1 MHSKDHVEL
10 EVAFTR
16 RKQSS
21 PVVVMMWVGNASEM
35 GRMPNRKGVKI
46 PPQQHGK
53 WSRHGW
59 SSSPEEGT
67 LYCTSLISELNKYLQ
82 RDG

>member
-46 PPQQHGK
+46 PPHNTASGV
-53 WSRHGW
+53 
-59 SSSPEEGT
+59 GT
-67 LYCTSLISELNKYLQ
+67 DGARAPKREHCTA
-82 RDG
+82 RA